1 MGAVDFADAFHKL
14 HLRHDERSM
23 HAAFR
28 TRTGFAVYKRLP
40 FGLASSPLSWV
51 RLAAVLMRLAQSLF
65 DDSEL
70 RI

>member
-14 HLRHDERSM
+14 HLRHDERGN
-23 HAAFR
+23 AAFR

-40 FGLASSPLSWV
+40 FGLASSPLSWA
-51 RLAAVLMRLAQSLF
+51 RLAAMLMRLAQSLF